1 LGNFKSVCHLFGGL
15 IMKSCDLPDT
25 QNNLDTRQ
33 IIIDRVGIKDISH
46 PITYVDRDGN
56 KSPTVG
62 NFTMTVTLPENV
74 KGTHMSRFIQ
84 ILNEG
89 PCEFNSSNFSNII
102 EKVRDRLESDT
113 AHIIL
118 DFPFF
123 RKKKAPSSGVESMM
137 DYQVSLYGSLENGK
151 SEIMMKVVVPVT
163 SLCPCSKSISKY
175 GAHNQRSHITIKAKA
190 TVGKTLYLEDLIDL
204 AEKKA
209 SCELYAILKRE
220 DEKVVTERAYD
231 NPAFVEDLVRDI
243 AVALN
248 ANDNISYYRLE
259 SENFESIHN
268 HSAYALIENQ
278 K

>member
-1 LGNFKSVCHLFGGL
+1 
-15 IMKSCDLPDT
+15 MKSCDLPDT

-33 IIIDRVGIKDISH
+33 IIIDRVGIKDIAH

-89 PCEFNSSNFSNII
+89 PCEFNSGNFSKII

-113 AHIIL
+113 AHITL

-123 RKKKAPSSGVESMM
+123 RKKSAPSSGVESLM
-137 DYQVSLYGSLENGK
+137 DYQVTLDGSLEKGK
-151 SEIMMKVVVPVT
+151 TEVMIKVVVPVT

-175 GAHNQRSHITIKAKA
+175 GAHNQRSHITIKARA
-190 TVGKTLYLEDLIDL
+190 AVGKTLYLEDLIDL

-248 ANDNISYYRLE
+248 ANDNINYYSLE

>member
-1 LGNFKSVCHLFGGL
+1 
-15 IMKSCDLPDT
+15 MKSCDLPDT
-25 QNNLDTRQ
+25 QNNPDIRK
-33 IIIDRVGIKDISH
+33 IVIDRVGIKDIAH
-46 PITYVDRDGN
+46 PIVYIDRDGN
-56 KSPTVG
+56 KLPTVG

-89 PCEFNSSNFSNII
+89 PCEFSSDSFGKII
-102 EKVRDRLESDT
+102 EKVRDRLESST
-113 AHIIL
+113 AHITL

-123 RKKKAPSSGVESMM
+123 RKKFAPSSGVESLM
-137 DYQVSLYGSLENGK
+137 DYRVTLYGSLENDK
-151 SEIMMKVVVPVT
+151 IEVMMKVVVPVT

-190 TVGKTLYLEDLIDL
+190 AAGKTLHLEDLIDL

-220 DEKVVTERAYD
+220 DEKVVTERAYE

-243 AVALN
+243 AVDLN
-248 ANDNISYYRLE
+248 TNEAINYYSLE

-268 HSAYALIENQ
+268 HSAYAFIEKQ